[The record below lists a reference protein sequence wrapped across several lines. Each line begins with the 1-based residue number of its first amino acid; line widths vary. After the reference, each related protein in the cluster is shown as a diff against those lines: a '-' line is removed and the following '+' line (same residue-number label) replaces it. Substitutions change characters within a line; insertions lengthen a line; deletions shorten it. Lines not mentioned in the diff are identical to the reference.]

1 MKMNKKTIRDV
12 DFAGK
17 RVLMRVDFNV
27 PIDGGEV
34 ADDTRIVAALPTINA
49 VLDGNPRALILMSH
63 LGRPKDAPDP
73 KFSLKPVATALADR
87 LGRDVAFVEAT
98 VGDEV
103 EQAIE
108 NLPEGGVLLL
118 ENTRFQKEE
127 KANDAE
133 FSKKLAALGDIFVSD
148 AFGSAHRAHASTVGV
163 TEYLPSVAGLLMEKE
178 IEFLGNAIADPERP
192 FVAILGGAKISDK
205 IGVIDS
211 LLTSADRILIGGG
224 MANTFIAAQGTGM
237 GNSLV
242 EEASYDTAK
251 QLVERAGDKI
261 VLPVDF
267 QAVPEIDANANIT
280 TVSASDGVPSGLS
293 AVDIGPETVRK
304 FKEALKGAKT
314 VVWNGPMGVF
324 EIEPFAEGTNAIAR
338 TLADLAGEGA
348 TVIIGG
354 GDSAAAVQQAGLA
367 ERVTHVST
375 GGGASL
381 EMLEGKELPGLAALD
396 DRE

>member
-1 MKMNKKTIRDV
+1 
-12 DFAGK
+12 
-17 RVLMRVDFNV
+17 
-27 PIDGGEV
+27 
-34 ADDTRIVAALPTINA
+34 
-49 VLDGNPRALILMSH
+49 
-63 LGRPKDAPDP
+63 
-73 KFSLKPVATALADR
+73 
-87 LGRDVAFVEAT
+87 
-98 VGDEV
+98 
-103 EQAIE
+103 
-108 NLPEGGVLLL
+108 
-118 ENTRFQKEE
+118 
-127 KANDAE
+127 
-133 FSKKLAALGDIFVSD
+133 
-148 AFGSAHRAHASTVGV
+148 
-163 TEYLPSVAGLLMEKE
+163 VAGLLMEKE

-267 QAVPEIDANANIT
+267 QAVPEIDASANIT